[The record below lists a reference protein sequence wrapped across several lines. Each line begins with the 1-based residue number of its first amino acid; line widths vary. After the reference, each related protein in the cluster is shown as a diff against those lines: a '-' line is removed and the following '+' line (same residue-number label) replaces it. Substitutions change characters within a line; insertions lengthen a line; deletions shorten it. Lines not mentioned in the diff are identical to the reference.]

1 MRIQT
6 PSTDHSTSPPALAMH
21 GLIKDFGGVRALDGA
36 EFEARPGEIHGLV
49 GQNGAGKSTLIK
61 VLAGIYRPD
70 EGRIAI
76 DGQPVSDLTPHK
88 VDRLGIQFIHQDRL
102 LVPSFTVGEAVFLGR
117 ERTAAGLLARRR
129 MEREARALI
138 EEQFGV
144 ELPKGALIS
153 ELTTAQQQLV
163 QIVRALAQKPRI
175 LVFDEP
181 TAALVKREVDRL
193 FTNIERLRGQGI
205 TIVYIS
211 HYLQE
216 IERLCDRVT
225 VLRNGR
231 HVGTVSP
238 AATPAR
244 EIARMMVARDLGE
257 LFPKRQVAP
266 GAPALAVR
274 SLARRPHL
282 QEVSFTLRRGEILGV
297 TGLLGSGVKE
307 LVRLLFG
314 LDRPDAGQIEI
325 SGQVSALGSP
335 AAAVARGMALVPED
349 RRGQGVALDASV
361 RDNTTLASLRRF
373 VRGGL
378 VRRSDEDQ
386 ETRRLIEELRIRTPG
401 PDTAVRD
408 LSGGNQQKVVIAKWL
423 ARRSEVYLLDEPTV
437 GVDIA
442 AKVEI
447 YRLVGELVERGAAV
461 LLVSSDLD
469 ELAGI
474 ADRILVL
481 YRGRIVRE
489 LAAKDASSDALL
501 AWSTGAMEAA

>member
-1 MRIQT
+1 VANRT
-6 PSTDHSTSPPALAMH
+6 GDLALSMQD
-21 GLIKDFGGVRALDGA
+21 LVKDFGGVRALDRA
-36 EFEARPGEIHGLV
+36 SFALRRAEIHGLV

-70 EGRIAI
+70 AGRIQI
-76 DGQPVSDLTPHK
+76 DGQEVHDLHPHR

-117 ERTAAGLLARRR
+117 EHGSAGLLARRR
-129 MEREARALI
+129 MEREARELLA
-138 EEQFGV
+138 EQFGV
-144 ELPKGALIS
+144 ELPRGALIG

-163 QIVRALAQKPRI
+163 QIVRALARSPRV

-193 FTNIERLRGQGI
+193 FTIIERLRAQGI

-231 HVGTVSP
+231 DVGTVAPST
-238 AATPAR
+238 TPAR
-244 EIARMMVARDLGE
+244 EIARMMVARDIEE
-257 LFPKRQVAP
+257 LFPKRNVAL

-274 SLARRPHL
+274 GLTRAPNLHDVSLTVHK
-282 QEVSFTLRRGEILGV
+282 GEIVGV

-307 LVRLLFG
+307 LVRVLFA
-314 LDRPDAGQIEI
+314 LDRPDRGTIEI
-325 SGQVSALGSP
+325 DG
-335 AAAVARGMALVPED
+335 AAAPLPRPSAAVGRGLALVPED

-361 RDNTTLASLRRF
+361 AENITLASLGRF

-378 VRRSDEDQ
+378 VSRAAEHA
-386 ETRRLIEELRIRTPG
+386 EARRLIEELRIRTPG
-401 PDTAVRD
+401 PSTRVRD

-423 ARRSEVYLLDEPTV
+423 ARRSQVYVLDEPTV
-437 GVDIA
+437 GVDIG

-447 YRLVGELVERGAAV
+447 YRLIGELVAGGAAV

-474 ADRILVL
+474 ADRILVF
-481 YRGRIVRE
+481 YRGGIVKE
-489 LAAKDASSDALL
+489 LPAAQASSDLLL
-501 AWSTGAMEAA
+501 AWSTGAAEAA